1 MNDGIEGEKLALLSQ
16 EGSVI
21 ATRSRE
27 GWFPSEPPRRF
38 APPLL
43 TQEGSFSDLQ
53 LIPIC
58 VQSHHDR
65 CSKSGKDDSQWHLYC

>member
-1 MNDGIEGEKLALLSQ
+1 MQSPALLSQ

-27 GWFPSEPPRRF
+27 GWFQNHQPARVPPVEPPRRF

-43 TQEGSFSDLQ
+43 TQEGNPLTNS
-53 LIPIC
+53 
-58 VQSHHDR
+58 
-65 CSKSGKDDSQWHLYC
+65 

>member
-1 MNDGIEGEKLALLSQ
+1 MGYRTKLLVLEVIEQSGIVRTALLSQ

-27 GWFPSEPPRRF
+27 GWFQRANLQVAASEPPRRF

-43 TQEGSFSDLQ
+43 TQEGSCPLFKF
-53 LIPIC
+53 IRI
-58 VQSHHDR
+58 R
-65 CSKSGKDDSQWHLYC
+65 